1 MPKKVFSKLLLYFV
15 RTLYTVPLSI
25 FSILYLFLG
34 ETFESQ
40 LPWSS
45 AGFADVLV
53 SVPDPYGFCFE
64 RGLSWTCHII
74 TDSAF
79 DSSDNF
85 ITPSKFTNEIRETQR
100 PEGLIEG
107 LDANRWKSRTV
118 MQCRLNGKPKLK
130 LNEHLGE
137 KMPPLDSRTVSIEVK
152 VIALLVLYYEMYN
165 AFPN

>member
-1 MPKKVFSKLLLYFV
+1 MIYPFFNIVSF
-15 RTLYTVPLSI
+15 
-25 FSILYLFLG
+25 FLG

-45 AGFADVLV
+45 AGFADLLV
-53 SVPDPYGFCFE
+53 CVPDPYGFCFD

-85 ITPSKFTNEIRETQR
+85 ITPSKFHNEIRETQR
-100 PEGLIEG
+100 PEGL
-107 LDANRWKSRTV
+107 DVNRWKSRTV

-165 AFPN
+165 ASPKRNPVNFIALY

>member
-1 MPKKVFSKLLLYFV
+1 MIYPFFNIVSF
-15 RTLYTVPLSI
+15 
-25 FSILYLFLG
+25 FLG

-45 AGFADVLV
+45 AGFADLLV
-53 SVPDPYGFCFE
+53 CVPDPYGFCFD

-85 ITPSKFTNEIRETQR
+85 ITPSKFHNEIRETQR
-100 PEGLIEG
+100 PEGL
-107 LDANRWKSRTV
+107 DVNRWKSRTV

-165 AFPN
+165 ASPQKRILFIS

>member
-1 MPKKVFSKLLLYFV
+1 MIYPFFNIVSF
-15 RTLYTVPLSI
+15 
-25 FSILYLFLG
+25 FLG

-45 AGFADVLV
+45 AGFADLLV
-53 SVPDPYGFCFE
+53 CVPDPYGFCFD

-85 ITPSKFTNEIRETQR
+85 ITPSKFHNEIRETQR
-100 PEGLIEG
+100 PEGL
-107 LDANRWKSRTV
+107 DVNRWKSRTV

-152 VIALLVLYYEMYN
+152 VIALLVLYNEMYN
-165 AFPN
+165 ASPSKKNPVHFIALY